1 MNSTNRIALDE
12 AYVNAKTDTGE
23 VLVDLSESGR
33 KRPWAEKKVMS
44 LKVAALYK
52 KAMGNEELLTNE
64 RYKSLL
70 QCGDSLLFGVWRT
83 GREEKADK
91 GKFLSNKAVSDVQ
104 LAKVV
109 EDVQSS
115 EPDQRGATERKIG
128 NKVFVLDANGEKCD
142 RRAFE

>member
-64 RYKSLL
+64 RYKSL
-70 QCGDSLLFGVWRT
+70 VWRT